1 MFASVVLFV
10 VLTRCTIDE
19 INGVVQFR
27 FARSAIAIFV
37 SVRAI
42 CVLHFRVLFL
52 LAIGVSQCVHQR
64 VNLSTFTFGRS
75 AHASIPLHKNGLSR
89 HIQLA

>member
-10 VLTRCTIDE
+10 VLTRCAIDE
-19 INGVVQFR
+19 INGVVQLR

-37 SVRAI
+37 SVRTI

-52 LAIGVSQCVHQR
+52 LVVGVGQCVHQR
-64 VNLSTFTFGRS
+64 VDLSTFTFGRS
-75 AHASIPLHKNGLSR
+75 AHASIPLYKNSLSR
-89 HIQLA
+89 NIQLA